1 MNLKSLIEH
10 FIRSEVIE
18 NFLSHISVKSVV
30 GVVCGFVCV
39 LVDCYRLI

>member
-1 MNLKSLIEH
+1 MNLKSRIEH

-30 GVVCGFVCV
+30 GVVGVCV

>member
-1 MNLKSLIEH
+1 MNLKSRIEH

-30 GVVCGFVCV
+30 CGFVCWWAV
-39 LVDCYRLI
+39 TD

>member
-1 MNLKSLIEH
+1 MNLKSRIEH

-30 GVVCGFVCV
+30 GVVCGFRILMCWWAVT
-39 LVDCYRLI
+39 D